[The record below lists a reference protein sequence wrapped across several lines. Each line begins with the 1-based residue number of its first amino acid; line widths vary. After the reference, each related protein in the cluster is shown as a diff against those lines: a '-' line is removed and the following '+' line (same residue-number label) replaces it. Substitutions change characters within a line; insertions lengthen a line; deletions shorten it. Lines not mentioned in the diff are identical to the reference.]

1 MENFD
6 MSQFKT
12 PEEIEAEER
21 EAAALENEMLKQYDR
36 SIYCSD
42 SARIAE
48 LVQNVFTPAQNL
60 NPSNM
65 FFEAADNEIK
75 WSLALLSADPSQF
88 TIVEGLLSHRS
99 KAHLLD
105 GMFADETEQAFRVLP
120 SNTAVLKNTAFLGG
134 IKDEKTVNNIKENV
148 LKVAG
153 IDITPA
159 NQSVAVFKEPINA
172 SLPNMGGYVIAL
184 INLDATQMTNLK
196 RASKVKKVG
205 DKVNKFVSNA
215 STATYGITKQAVD
228 SIIVPGAQVA
238 GQFGGLI
245 AGGAIEAVAKAG
257 VQFASEV
264 TNTGVRLA
272 DIKDSD
278 QINNIKYNAA
288 QIAMKLGRDNKDD
301 SFSFSF

>member
-12 PEEIEAEER
+12 QEEIEAEER

-36 SIYCSD
+36 SIWCED

-48 LVQNVFTPAQNL
+48 LVQNVFTQAQKL
-60 NPSNM
+60 NPSNI
-65 FFEAADNEIK
+65 FFEATDNEIK

-105 GMFADETEQAFRVLP
+105 GMFADEAEGVFRVLP

-159 NQSVAVFKEPINA
+159 NQSLAVFKEPINA
-172 SLPNMGGYVIAL
+172 SLPNMSGYVIAL

-196 RASKVKKVG
+196 RASKVKKVS
-205 DKVNKFVSNA
+205 DRVNKVVTNA
-215 STATYGITKQAVD
+215 STATYGIAKSAIDGIV
-228 SIIVPGAQVA
+228 VPGAQVA
-238 GQFGGLI
+238 GQFGGLVV
-245 AGGAIEAVAKAG
+245 GGAVESVAKAG
-257 VQFASEV
+257 VKFASEM
-264 TNTGVRLA
+264 TNTGLRLA
-272 DIKDSD
+272 EIKDSKE
-278 QINNIKYNAA
+278 ISNIKYNAA
-288 QIAMKLGRDNKDD
+288 QIAMKLGRDSKDD